1 MTISSTSDVYMD
13 EPWVLIRWD
22 QEHGCVFADWR
33 GFATSSEFQ
42 SGLTKALDVVRE
54 RQAVN
59 LVSDTQKL
67 ESISDE
73 DQRWIRYTWTPL
85 AATSGLRRV
94 AVVLAPSGLSKMAI
108 QTMFKGRRRTG
119 LQSRTFDGLADALRW
134 VGEA

>member
-1 MTISSTSDVYMD
+1 MSSTSDVYMD

-22 QEHGCVFADWR
+22 QEHRCVFADWK

-42 SGLTKALDVVRE
+42 SGLTKALDVVKE

-73 DQRWIRYTWTPL
+73 DQRWIRYSWAPL
-85 AATSGLRRV
+85 AAASGLRRV

-119 LQSRTFDGLADALRW
+119 LQSRTFDSLTDALRW

>member
-1 MTISSTSDVYMD
+1 
-13 EPWVLIRWD
+13 LIRWD
-22 QEHGCVFADWR
+22 QEHRCVFADWK

-42 SGLTKALDVVRE
+42 SGLTKALDVVKE

-59 LVSDTQKL
+59 FVSNTQEL

-73 DQRWIRYTWTPL
+73 DQRWIRYTWAPL

-94 AVVLAPSGLSKMAI
+94 AVVLAASGLSKMAI

-119 LQSRTFDGLADALRW
+119 LQSRTFDALADAMSW

>member
-1 MTISSTSDVYMD
+1 MD

-22 QEHGCVFADWR
+22 QERGCVFADWK
-33 GFATSSEFQ
+33 GFATRSEFQ
-42 SGLTKALDVVRE
+42 SGLTKALDVVKE

-73 DQRWIRYTWTPL
+73 DQRWIRYTWAPL

-94 AVVLAPSGLSKMAI
+94 AVVLASSGLSKMAI

-119 LQSRTFDGLADALRW
+119 LQSRTFDAVADALRW

>member
-1 MTISSTSDVYMD
+1 MD

-22 QEHGCVFADWR
+22 QDHRCVFADWK

-42 SGLTKALDVVRE
+42 SGLTKALAVVKE

-67 ESISDE
+67 ELISDE
-73 DQRWIRYTWTPL
+73 DQRWIRYTWAPL

-108 QTMFKGRRRTG
+108 QTMFKGRRRSG
-119 LQSRTFDGLADALRW
+119 LQSRTFDALADALRW
-134 VGEA
+134 VAEA

>member
-1 MTISSTSDVYMD
+1 VD
-13 EPWVLIRWD
+13 EPFLLLRWD
-22 QEHGCVFADWR
+22 QQHACVFADWK
-33 GFATSSEFQ
+33 GFATSTEFQ
-42 SGLTKALDVVRE
+42 GGLMKALEVVRA

-59 LVSDTQKL
+59 FVNDTQKL

-73 DQRWIRYTWTPL
+73 DQRWIRYTWAPL

-119 LQSRTFDGLADALRW
+119 LQSRTFDVLADALRW